1 MIEINTLSTLPPE
14 NLEKGEIEDRTK
26 EIVKKIGELSRKF
39 EADGTHSFL
48 IILQGMDGSGKDGTA
63 RVVFQ
68 DVSPNVI
75 CTYSFKKPTP
85 EEFAH
90 DFLWRVHKEV
100 PPKGKMKIFNRS
112 HYEDV
117 LIQRV
122 HKWIDEK
129 KVEERF
135 TSINDFEQLLK
146 TDNNTTILKFFLH
159 LSKEKQHEKLQ
170 ERIDDPEKAWKHN
183 PDDWKESEL
192 WNEYMIAYQDV
203 INNSVIPWIIV
214 PSEKQW
220 FRNYFVA
227 KKVLEA
233 LESMNLKYPLAKSE

>member
-1 MIEINTLSTLPPE
+1 MIELNKISNFPPD
-14 NLEKGEIEDRTK
+14 NLDKDEVEDKTK

-39 EADGTHSFL
+39 EADGSHSFL
-48 IILQGMDGSGKDGTA
+48 VILQGMDGSGKDGTA

-100 PPKGKMKIFNRS
+100 PSKGRMKIFNRS

-122 HKWIDEK
+122 HKWIDEER
-129 KVEERF
+129 VENRIKA
-135 TSINDFEQLLK
+135 TNDFEQLLK
-146 TDNNTTILKFFLH
+146 TDNNTTILKFYLH

-170 ERIDDPEKAWKHN
+170 ERIEDPEKAWKHN
-183 PDDWKESEL
+183 PDDWEESEL
-192 WNEYMIAYQDV
+192 WDEYMFAYQDV
-203 INNSVIPWIIV
+203 INKSLIPWLIV
-214 PSEKQW
+214 PAEKQW
-220 FRNYFVA
+220 YRNYFVA

-233 LESMNLKYPLAKSE
+233 LEEMNLKYPLAKSE

>member
-233 LESMNLKYPLAKSE
+233 LESMNLKYPLAKTE

>member
-1 MIEINTLSTLPPE
+1 MIELNKISTLPTE
-14 NLEKGEIEDRTK
+14 NLEKGEIEDKTK

-39 EADGTHSFL
+39 EADGSHSFL

>member
-39 EADGTHSFL
+39 EADGSHSFL

>member
-1 MIEINTLSTLPPE
+1 MIELNKVSTFPPDD
-14 NLEKGEIEDRTK
+14 LEKDEIEDKTK

-39 EADGTHSFL
+39 EADGSHSFL
-48 IILQGMDGSGKDGTA
+48 IVLQGMDGSGKDGTA

-100 PPKGKMKIFNRS
+100 PSKGRMKIFNRS

-122 HKWIDEK
+122 HKWIDEER
-129 KVEERF
+129 VENRIKA
-135 TSINDFEQLLK
+135 INDFEHLLK
-146 TDNNTTILKFFLH
+146 TDNNTTILKFYLH

-183 PDDWKESEL
+183 PADWKESEL
-192 WNEYMIAYQDV
+192 WDEYMFAYQDV
-203 INNSVIPWIIV
+203 INKSLIPWFIV
-214 PSEKQW
+214 PAEKQW
-220 FRNYFVA
+220 YRNYFVA

-233 LESMNLKYPLAKSE
+233 LEAMNLKYPLAKSE

>member
-14 NLEKGEIEDRTK
+14 NLEKGEIEDKTK

-39 EADGTHSFL
+39 EADGSNSFL

-75 CTYSFKKPTP
+75 YTYSFKKPTP

-192 WNEYMIAYQDV
+192 WNEYMLAYQDV

-233 LESMNLKYPLAKSE
+233 LESMNLKYPLAKTE

>member
-14 NLEKGEIEDRTK
+14 NLEKGEIEDKTK

-39 EADGTHSFL
+39 EADGSNSFL

-192 WNEYMIAYQDV
+192 WNEYMLAYQDV

-233 LESMNLKYPLAKSE
+233 LESMNLKYPLAKTE

>member
-1 MIEINTLSTLPPE
+1 MIELNRISTFPPDDV
-14 NLEKGEIEDRTK
+14 EKDEIEDKTK
-26 EIVKKIGELSRKF
+26 DITKKIGELSRKF
-39 EADGTHSFL
+39 EADGSHSFL

-90 DFLWRVHKEV
+90 DFLWRIHKEV
-100 PPKGKMKIFNRS
+100 PSKGRMKIFNRS

-122 HKWIDEK
+122 HKWIDEQR
-129 KVEERF
+129 VENRIKA
-135 TSINDFEQLLK
+135 INDFEQLLK
-146 TDNNTTILKFFLH
+146 TDNNTTILKFYLH

-170 ERIDDPEKAWKHN
+170 ERIDVPEKVWKHN
-183 PDDWKESEL
+183 PDDWKESGL
-192 WNEYMIAYQDV
+192 WDEYIVAYQDV
-203 INNSVIPWIIV
+203 INKSLIPWFIV
-214 PSEKQW
+214 PAEKQW
-220 FRNYFVA
+220 YRNYFVA

-233 LESMNLKYPLAKSE
+233 LEAMNLKFPLAKSE

>member
-1 MIEINTLSTLPPE
+1 MIELKTISTFPPDD
-14 NLEKGEIEDRTK
+14 LEKDEIENKTK

-39 EADGTHSFL
+39 EADGSHSLL
-48 IILQGMDGSGKDGTA
+48 IVLQGMDGSGKDGTA

-68 DVSPNVI
+68 DVSPNII

-90 DFLWRVHKEV
+90 DFLWRVHMQV
-100 PPKGKMKIFNRS
+100 PSKGRMKIFNRS

-122 HKWIDEK
+122 HKWIDEE
-129 KVEERF
+129 KVENRIKA
-135 TSINDFEQLLK
+135 INNFEQLLK
-146 TDNNTTILKFFLH
+146 IDNNTTILKFYLH

-170 ERIDDPEKAWKHN
+170 ERIYDPEKAWKHN

-192 WNEYMIAYQDV
+192 WDEYMIAYQDS
-203 INNSVIPWIIV
+203 INKSLIPWFIV
-214 PSEKQW
+214 PAEKQW

-233 LESMNLKYPLAKSE
+233 LESMNLKYPSAKSE